1 MDDGAK
7 RQRVAVIGAGIS
19 GMGAAYF
26 LSEDRDV
33 TLFDSRP
40 RLGGHARTKWV
51 GETPVDT
58 GFIVFNRPN
67 YPNLVSLFEELD
79 VPVVESD
86 MSFGAS
92 FNQGR
97 LQFGLKTLNAVFA
110 QRRNALSPS
119 YLRMIRDILKF
130 NKSALAASSEAGLT
144 VEGLLDRL
152 GTGPFFRDKYLLPLT
167 GAIWSTPLDRI
178 LDFPAHAL
186 LRFMQNHALLST
198 SGQHQWY
205 TVEGGSIQY
214 VDRVQAELKRRGVQI
229 RLSAPV
235 ESVSRTSGGVVLR
248 TPGAEPETF
257 DDIIFAT
264 HSDDTLRMIT
274 DASDHEATCLGD
286 FGYQPNEVVL
296 HTDASI
302 MPSMRKVWASWTYVE
317 TARDP
322 EAIDLTYW
330 MNSLQPLP
338 AGQDIF
344 VTLNS
349 QQPIREELVHDTTT
363 LRHPV
368 YDLPALAAQ
377 EKIAAR
383 NGERRTWFCGA
394 WMKNGFHEDGLSSAV
409 DVVQA
414 MRTRDSQVLAAE

>member
-1 MDDGAK
+1 MKDGFE
-7 RQRVAVIGAGIS
+7 RRRVAVIGGGIS
-19 GMGAAYF
+19 GLGAAYF
-26 LSEDRDV
+26 LSQDHDV
-33 TLFDSRP
+33 TLFEGRS

-51 GETPVDT
+51 GETAVDT

-67 YPNLVSLFEELD
+67 YPHLVSLFEDLN
-79 VPVVESD
+79 VPVVDSD

-92 FNQGR
+92 FDRGR

-110 QRRNALSPS
+110 QRRNALSPA
-119 YLRMIRDILKF
+119 YIRMIRDILKF
-130 NKSALAASSEAGLT
+130 NKSALGASDEAGLT
-144 VEGLLDRL
+144 VEGLLDKL

-205 TVEGGSIQY
+205 TVQGGSIQY
-214 VDRVQAELKRRGVQI
+214 VDRLQAELTRRDVQI
-229 RLSAPV
+229 RLSVPV
-235 ESVSRTSGGVVLR
+235 KGVTRTPSGGIVR
-248 TPGAEPETF
+248 TKGAEPEPF
-257 DDIIFAT
+257 DDIVFAT
-264 HSDDTLRMIT
+264 HSDDTLRLLDDPT
-274 DASDHEATCLGD
+274 DHETACLGD

-296 HTDASI
+296 HTDTSI
-302 MPSMRKVWASWTYVE
+302 MPSMRKVWSSWTYVE

-338 AGQDIF
+338 AEQDIF

-349 QQPIREELVHDTTT
+349 QQPIREDLIHDVTT

-368 YDLPALAAQ
+368 YDLPALSAQ
-377 EKIAAR
+377 EKIASR
-383 NGERRTWFCGA
+383 NGEKRTWFCGA
-394 WMKNGFHEDGLSSAV
+394 WMKNGFHEDGLSSAI

-414 MRTRDSQVLAAE
+414 MRARSSQALAAE